1 MSYQAF
7 SAQAA
12 RTGNRAGLLAKA
24 FTRLT
29 TAGETAWRAAG

>member
-1 MSYQAF
+1 MSSQTF
-7 SAQAA
+7 STQAA
-12 RTGNRAGLLAKA
+12 RTGNRAGLLAQA

>member
-7 SAQAA
+7 SAQAT

-29 TAGETAWRAAG
+29 SAGETAWHAVG